1 MVKAVVDLGKGDTY
15 EIFNLSG
22 VNYVATDSV
31 APLSNADPVEFFTLD
46 AQSNSTPVDAG
57 VKVATSLQLK
67 SFYVDLD
74 SVVFCTNGKL
84 YHAIVNYT
92 D

>member
-46 AQSNSTPVDAG
+46 AESVSTPVEAE

-67 SFYVDLD
+67 SFVVDLD
-74 SVVFCTNGKL
+74 DVVFCTNGKL
-84 YHAIVNYT
+84 YHAIV

>member
-46 AQSNSTPVDAG
+46 AQSNSTPVDAE

-74 SVVFCTNGKL
+74 NVVFCTNGKL

>member
-46 AQSNSTPVDAG
+46 AESNSTPVEAE
-57 VKVATSLQLK
+57 VKEATSLQLK
-67 SFYVDLD
+67 SFVVDLD
-74 SVVFCTNGKL
+74 DVVFCTNGKL
-84 YHAIVNYT
+84 YHAIV